1 MTAFKSMVADNDENE
16 DGELDSV
23 NTSRLRESVSSQQT
37 KIPSLSRS
45 TRKPSVL
52 TSPLARGRSRDPEK
66 KVDSLSSNR
75 FGFSSG
81 KQQEVRK
88 VSELGESESVRRSR
102 SKSSAAVNRKD
113 PSSAAVTSPRM
124 TQTSETTAHSELS
137 LLKAQMQQLQ
147 ENDGGG
153 LQQEQNHQ
161 KLKKPMQTTAT
172 VFKLPLASKVQQ
184 VVNKNSDAS
193 VVAAAKAQT
202 VAKARV
208 DSYKKAGKAGK
219 TVISLLRNRFVG
231 SSVSISSAS
240 STASDD
246 LSSPAHHASMGP
258 ISVDTISSIPS
269 LEDNSP
275 QRSGPGFTTSS
286 FLSTIESSPTTT
298 VRVADG
304 GILTVTSSGPL
315 YAQHVIESP
324 DRSNA
329 VFEHSHQQSK
339 LSQDDDDDD
348 GNEDE
353 GMVSS
358 SAIPSALREM
368 LDRLAKSSTT

>member
-88 VSELGESESVRRSR
+88 ISALGESESVRRSR

-161 KLKKPMQTTAT
+161 KI
-172 VFKLPLASKVQQ
+172 FFW
-184 VVNKNSDAS
+184 
-193 VVAAAKAQT
+193 
-202 VAKARV
+202 
-208 DSYKKAGKAGK
+208 G
-219 TVISLLRNRFVG
+219 
-231 SSVSISSAS
+231 
-240 STASDD
+240 
-246 LSSPAHHASMGP
+246 
-258 ISVDTISSIPS
+258 
-269 LEDNSP
+269 
-275 QRSGPGFTTSS
+275 
-286 FLSTIESSPTTT
+286 
-298 VRVADG
+298 
-304 GILTVTSSGPL
+304 
-315 YAQHVIESP
+315 
-324 DRSNA
+324 
-329 VFEHSHQQSK
+329 
-339 LSQDDDDDD
+339 
-348 GNEDE
+348 
-353 GMVSS
+353 
-358 SAIPSALREM
+358 
-368 LDRLAKSSTT
+368 